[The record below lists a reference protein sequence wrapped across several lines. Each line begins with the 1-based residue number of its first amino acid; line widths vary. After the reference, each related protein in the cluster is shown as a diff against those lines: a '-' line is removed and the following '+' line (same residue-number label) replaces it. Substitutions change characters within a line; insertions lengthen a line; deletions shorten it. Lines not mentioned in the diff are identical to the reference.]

1 MICLESNSQSH
12 SSGHAAFLS
21 IGWVSAVISLFVPF
35 IGILAIIFGILDI
48 VKSKSKTA
56 GIVLLVFAIIFLYLG
71 LTGFGYGFTSSY
83 GS

>member
-1 MICLESNSQSH
+1 MDTNNPKH
-12 SSGHAAFLS
+12 TNGHAAFLS
-21 IGWVSAVISLFVPF
+21 IGWVSAFISLFVPF
-35 IGILAIIFGILDI
+35 IGILSIIFGILDI